1 MSIDKINEFK
11 ARKATIVMESRALL
25 DRIEAEK
32 REFSAEERT
41 TYDKMFAD
49 IALINTKIADEERLS
64 LAEAEMRDFRIPG
77 KESFTAEDPK
87 EKRAAAFRRFL
98 VTGDSGEYR
107 ALANDADA
115 TGGYL
120 HASEQFVGTLIKA
133 LDNNVFVRG
142 YANVMPVT
150 SSDSLGA
157 PSLDA
162 DIAAPTWT
170 TEIAAPSEDSTMAFG
185 RRELKPNQLSKLVKV
200 SNKLLLTSALPVEN
214 IVAERLAYQFAIT
227 QENAFLNGS
236 GDAQPLGIFTASA
249 NGVSTARDEAT
260 GNTAA
265 LVSADGLINAKFK
278 LAAQY
283 RRTARW
289 VFHRDIIKMIS
300 KLKDGEG
307 RYLWNNSL
315 IAGQPDTILGLP
327 ADESEYAPSTVTANA
342 YVGALANWQYYWI
355 AELQGLS
362 VQRLNELYAGTSQ
375 IGFKGVYYG
384 DGAPV
389 LESGFVR
396 VKLGS

>member
-1 MSIDKINEFK
+1 MDKINEMK
-11 ARKATIVMESRALL
+11 ARKAQIVTESRALL
-25 DRIEAEK
+25 DRVEAEK

-41 TYDKMFAD
+41 SYDKMFAD
-49 IALINTKIADEERLS
+49 IEKINLKIKDEERLL
-64 LAEAEMRDFRIPG
+64 LAEADIRGFDKADKVDT
-77 KESFTAEDPK
+77 KETAEERK
-87 EKRAAAFRRFL
+87 VSAFRRYL

-107 ALANDADA
+107 ALANDTDA
-115 TGGYL
+115 AGGYL

-142 YANVMPVT
+142 YANVIPVT
-150 SSDSLGA
+150 SSDSIGA
-157 PSLDA
+157 PSLAA

-170 TEIAAPSEDSTMAFG
+170 TEIAAISEDASMAFG

-200 SNKLLLTSALPVEN
+200 SNKLLLTSALPVED
-214 IVAERLAYQFAIT
+214 IVAERLAYQFAST

-236 GDAQPLGIFTASA
+236 GSAQPLGIFTASA
-249 NGVSTARDEAT
+249 NGINTGRDEAT

-265 LVSADGLINAKFK
+265 GVSADGLINAKFK

-289 VFHRDIIKMIS
+289 VFHRDIIKMIA
-300 KLKDGEG
+300 KLKDSEG
-307 RYLWNNSL
+307 QYLWNNSL
-315 IAGQPDTILGLP
+315 IAGQPDTMLGLP
-327 ADESEYAPSTVTANA
+327 VDESEFAPSTVTANA

-389 LESGFVR
+389 LESAFVR
-396 VKLGS
+396 VKLGA

>member
-1 MSIDKINEFK
+1 MDKINEMK
-11 ARKATIVMESRALL
+11 ARKAQIVMESRALL
-25 DRIEAEK
+25 DRVEAEK

-41 TYDKMFAD
+41 SYDKMFAD
-49 IALINTKIADEERLS
+49 IEVINVKIKDEERLL
-64 LAEAEMRDFRIPG
+64 LAEAEIRGFEKAGSG
-77 KESFTAEDPK
+77 KLETTPEERKAV
-87 EKRAAAFRRFL
+87 AFRNYL
-98 VTGDSGEYR
+98 ISGDSAEYR
-107 ALANDADA
+107 ALANDSDA
-115 TGGYL
+115 SGGYL

-170 TEIAAPSEDSTMAFG
+170 TEIAAISEDASMAFG

-249 NGVSTARDEAT
+249 NGINTGRDEAT

-315 IAGQPDTILGLP
+315 IAGQPDTMLGLP
-327 ADESEYAPSTVTANA
+327 VDESEYAPSTITSAA

-389 LESGFVR
+389 LESAFVR
-396 VKLGS
+396 VKLG